1 MSINFL
7 ISQAKLIQEVIDAHA
22 PEIEKLDQ
30 EIGDGDHIF
39 NVQRGI
45 KLVIELEPTIK
56 ELPISKALNQIA
68 MKVLSGIG
76 GSSGALFGTLFMT
89 MAKGENID
97 EGVDYKK
104 AFEIFAQGV
113 EAVKQRGKADV
124 GEKTM
129 MDVLIPVANCLQD
142 GVQNNKGINEI
153 LTEAVKVA
161 EKGYAIVKEFQ
172 TKPMSMLSAEEKA
185 ELYFLGLRDS
195 KKQVE
200 KQANIRRTEKEILAK
215 ENRFFDFRKL
225 FSNTGAA
232 LTRLKNS
239 FFTSRGFLPE
249 PLYREQ
255 LKIVRKNKQTLE
267 NAGDLAKRLN
277 QTISQLAGENAP
289 KSDKIKQLSVEVLT
303 TKFPELD

>member
-22 PEIEKLDQ
+22 SEIEKLDQ

-97 EGVDYKK
+97 EGVDHKK
-104 AFEIFAQGV
+104 AIEIFTQGV

-129 MDVLIPVANCLQD
+129 MDVLIPVANCLQN
-142 GVQNNKGINEI
+142 GVQNNKDINEI
-153 LTEAVKVA
+153 LTEAVQVA
-161 EKGYAIVKEFQ
+161 EKG
-172 TKPMSMLSAEEKA
+172 MLSTKDLLATKGRA
-185 ELYFLGLRDS
+185 SFLGER
-195 KKQVE
+195 
-200 KQANIRRTEKEILAK
+200 AK
-215 ENRFFDFRKL
+215 GHIDP
-225 FSNTGAA
+225 GA
-232 LTRLKNS
+232 RS
-239 FFTSRGFLPE
+239 
-249 PLYREQ
+249 
-255 LKIVRKNKQTLE
+255 
-267 NAGDLAKRLN
+267 
-277 QTISQLAGENAP
+277 SQLM
-289 KSDKIKQLSVEVLT
+289 IKTVCESVIQ
-303 TKFPELD
+303 K

>member
-7 ISQAKLIQEVIDAHA
+7 ISRAKLIQEVIDFHA
-22 PEIEKLDQ
+22 TEIEKLDQ

-45 KLVIELEPTIK
+45 KLVIELEPIIK

-104 AFEIFAQGV
+104 AIEIFSLGV

-129 MDVLIPVANCLQD
+129 MDVLIPVANCLQE
-142 GVQNNKGINEI
+142 GVQNNKDINEI
-153 LTEAVKVA
+153 LTEAIQVA
-161 EKGYAIVKEFQ
+161 ENG
-172 TKPMSMLSAEEKA
+172 MLSTKDLLATKGRA
-185 ELYFLGLRDS
+185 SFLGER
-195 KKQVE
+195 
-200 KQANIRRTEKEILAK
+200 AK
-215 ENRFFDFRKL
+215 GHIDP
-225 FSNTGAA
+225 GA
-232 LTRLKNS
+232 RS
-239 FFTSRGFLPE
+239 
-249 PLYREQ
+249 
-255 LKIVRKNKQTLE
+255 
-267 NAGDLAKRLN
+267 
-277 QTISQLAGENAP
+277 SQLM
-289 KSDKIKQLSVEVLT
+289 IKTVCESVIL
-303 TKFPELD
+303 K